1 MTVTYSLNVSKAR
14 LCGFAKLLLRWRG
27 SIYKLLYREM
37 VIFCGLYYSLSAL
50 YRYVFTENQRTVFEK
65 LTIYCEAFTNLIP
78 LSFVLGFYVSIVV
91 GRWWQQYLAIPWPDK
106 VSMLIAAYVHGSDER
121 GKMIRR
127 TLARY
132 LNLLS
137 VLTFQSVST
146 SVKKRFPTLD
156 HVEESGLMTKEER
169 RVYDEI
175 QVTHGKWWVPAQWFS
190 ALAARA
196 RKEGRIKDDVLLQ
209 ALLDEMH
216 VFRGNCGML
225 FSYDWVSIPLVY
237 TQVVTLAIYTYFLAT
252 VMGRQYLDPE
262 KGYPGHEVDL
272 YIPIFTILQF
282 FFYMGWL
289 KVAEQLINPFG
300 EDDDD
305 FELNWCLDRNLQVS
319 FMIVDEMHHKHPR
332 LVKDMYWDELEPQ
345 LPYTKSSFML
355 RTQPHLGSA
364 VNLDI
369 DPEECEFL
377 PMETILE
384 EDNDDNNYNSPPQS
398 PTNELSPAF
407 RSIAGSK
414 INVNGDGD
422 NTSQSGL
429 NFLSNFPGSKLLN
442 MIIGS
447 STENVPGTPKKEGSI
462 FSGFT
467 LKTPNRRSITSSI
480 ADSLHDQCLDGR
492 RDAGEPLIPT
502 RAGTPIHMEQREDF
516 RHVVLDI
523 PDSSTPLDSG
533 QATPATIIEYNRR
546 HDIGNHAAN
555 VLNQVAHAVVDV
567 PNDPISP
574 TSPTG
579 EVEQSP
585 FEPNS
590 SQESLGPFMDSNQ
603 STVSSYA
610 ELLKH
615 PK

>member
-37 VIFCGLYYSLSAL
+37 MIFCGLYYSLSAL
-50 YRYVFTENQRTVFEK
+50 YRYIFSENQRTVFEK

-106 VSMLIAAYVHGSDER
+106 ISMLIAAYVHGSDER
-121 GKMIRR
+121 GKIIRR

-137 VLTFQSVST
+137 VLTFQAVST

-156 HVEESGLMTKEER
+156 HVQEAGLMTKEER

-175 QVTHGKWWVPAQWFS
+175 HVTHGKWWVPAQWFS

-196 RKEGRIKDDVLLQ
+196 RKEGRIKDDILLQ

-216 VFRGNCGML
+216 IFRGNCGML

-319 FMIVDEMHHKHPR
+319 FMIVDEMHQKHPR
-332 LVKDMYWDELEPQ
+332 LVKDIYWDELEPQ
-345 LPYTKSSFML
+345 LPYTKSSFMM

-398 PTNELSPAF
+398 PTNELSPGF
-407 RSIAGSK
+407 RSYAGSK
-414 INVNGDGD
+414 VNLDNCD

-429 NFLSNFPGSKLLN
+429 KFLENFPGSKLLN

-447 STENVPGTPKKEGSI
+447 SSENVAGTPKKEGSI

-467 LKTPNRRSITSSI
+467 LKTPNRRSVTSSI
-480 ADSLHDQCLDGR
+480 ADSLHDQGLDIR
-492 RDAGEPLIPT
+492 REAGEPLIPT
-502 RAGTPIHMEQREDF
+502 RAGTPIHMEQSSDF
-516 RHVVLDI
+516 RHVALDI
-523 PDSSTPLDSG
+523 PQDTSPMDSG
-533 QATPATIIEYNRR
+533 HATPSTIIEYNRR
-546 HDIGNHAAN
+546 HDIPYHVAN
-555 VLNQVAHAVVDV
+555 VLKEVA
-567 PNDPISP
+567 NEPIETPSDQLSPSSP
-574 TSPTG
+574 TV
-579 EVEQSP
+579 VEISP

-590 SQESLGPFMDSNQ
+590 SQESLAPYVDSNQ

>member
-1 MTVTYSLNVSKAR
+1 EL
-14 LCGFAKLLLRWRG
+14 
-27 SIYKLLYREM
+27 
-37 VIFCGLYYSLSAL
+37 
-50 YRYVFTENQRTVFEK
+50 
-65 LTIYCEAFTNLIP
+65 
-78 LSFVLGFYVSIVV
+78 
-91 GRWWQQYLAIPWPDK
+91 
-106 VSMLIAAYVHGSDER
+106 
-121 GKMIRR
+121 
-127 TLARY
+127 
-132 LNLLS
+132 
-137 VLTFQSVST
+137 
-146 SVKKRFPTLD
+146 
-156 HVEESGLMTKEER
+156 
-169 RVYDEI
+169 
-175 QVTHGKWWVPAQWFS
+175 
-190 ALAARA
+190 
-196 RKEGRIKDDVLLQ
+196 
-209 ALLDEMH
+209 H

-289 KVAEQLINPFG
+289 KV
-300 EDDDD
+300 
-305 FELNWCLDRNLQVS
+305 S
-319 FMIVDEMHHKHPR
+319 FMLVDEMHHKHPR

-414 INVNGDGD
+414 INLNGDGD

-429 NFLSNFPGSKLLN
+429 PFLSNFPGSKLLN

-467 LKTPNRRSITSSI
+467 LKTPNRRSVTSSI

-492 RDAGEPLIPT
+492 RDVGEPLIPT

-516 RHVVLDI
+516 RHVIVDI
-523 PDSSTPLDSG
+523 PPDSSTPMDSG
-533 QATPATIIEYNRR
+533 QVTPATIIEYNRR
-546 HDIGNHAAN
+546 HDIANHAAN
-555 VLNQVAHAVVDV
+555 VLSQMAHTAVDV
-567 PNDPISP
+567 PNDQLSPSSP
-574 TSPTG
+574 TE

>member
-1 MTVTYSLNVSKAR
+1 
-14 LCGFAKLLLRWRG
+14 
-27 SIYKLLYREM
+27 
-37 VIFCGLYYSLSAL
+37 
-50 YRYVFTENQRTVFEK
+50 
-65 LTIYCEAFTNLIP
+65 
-78 LSFVLGFYVSIVV
+78 
-91 GRWWQQYLAIPWPDK
+91 
-106 VSMLIAAYVHGSDER
+106 
-121 GKMIRR
+121 
-127 TLARY
+127 
-132 LNLLS
+132 
-137 VLTFQSVST
+137 
-146 SVKKRFPTLD
+146 
-156 HVEESGLMTKEER
+156 MTKEER

-216 VFRGNCGML
+216 IFRGNCGML

-332 LVKDMYWDELEPQ
+332 LVKDMYWDEIEPQ
-345 LPYTKSSFML
+345 LPYTKSSFMM

-414 INVNGDGD
+414 INLNGDCD

-429 NFLSNFPGSKLLN
+429 RFLENFPGSKLLN

-492 RDAGEPLIPT
+492 RDVGEPLIPT
-502 RAGTPIHMEQREDF
+502 RAGTPIHMEQRDDL

-523 PDSSTPLDSG
+523 PPDSSPIDSG
-533 QATPATIIEYNRR
+533 HATPATIIEYNRR
-546 HDIGNHAAN
+546 HDIANHAAN
-555 VLNQVAHAVVDV
+555 ALREVAHLSVDI
-567 PNDPISP
+567 PNEQLSP
-574 TSPTG
+574 SSPP
-579 EVEQSP
+579 EEAEPSP

-590 SQESLGPFMDSNQ
+590 SQESLGPFVDSNQ